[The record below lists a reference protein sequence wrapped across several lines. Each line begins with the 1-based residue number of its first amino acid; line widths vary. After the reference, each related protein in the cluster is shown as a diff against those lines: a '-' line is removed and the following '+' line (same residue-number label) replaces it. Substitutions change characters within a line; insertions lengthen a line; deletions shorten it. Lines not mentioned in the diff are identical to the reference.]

1 MFGTKHVITKGSWEV
16 CCWTSDPDGTHLYYK
31 GVQTLGTDYPGMP
44 KPASSKSENATI
56 HPHVLYSFYG
66 FNQAFSVENKF
77 QKDEK

>member
-1 MFGTKHVITKGSWEV
+1 MSSPRVLERSAAELGIQMA
-16 CCWTSDPDGTHLYYK
+16 THLYYK

-44 KPASSKSENATI
+44 KPASSKSQNATI

>member
-1 MFGTKHVITKGSWEV
+1 MSSPRVLERSAAELVIRMA
-16 CCWTSDPDGTHLYYK
+16 THLYYK
-31 GVQTLGTDYPGMP
+31 GVQTLDTDYLGMP

-56 HPHVLYSFYG
+56 HPHVLYSFYV